1 MKNRV
6 TVTIAGQE
14 YTLVAA
20 EDVRYVQRV
29 ASHVDA
35 KVQEVLDGAK
45 VSMVDGAVLAAVNIA
60 GDRREP
66 APSAQGVPG
75 GGHQDEAGALR
86 GQTRDF

>member
-45 VSMVDGAVLAAVNIA
+45 VSMVDGAVLH
-60 GDRREP
+60 GRGHRLHGTGRRK
-66 APSAQGVPG
+66 Q
-75 GGHQDEAGALR
+75 L
-86 GQTRDF
+86 

>member
-29 ASHVDA
+29 ASHV
-35 KVQEVLDGAK
+35 VFF
-45 VSMVDGAVLAAVNIA
+45 
-60 GDRREP
+60 
-66 APSAQGVPG
+66 
-75 GGHQDEAGALR
+75 ALR
-86 GQTRDF
+86 IHSRIMFFECLSCILYSL

>member
-45 VSMVDGAVLAAVNIA
+45 VSMVDGAVLAA
-60 GDRREP
+60 DDLC
-66 APSAQGVPG
+66 VPFDDCVHRLCEQRLYILSVSG
-75 GGHQDEAGALR
+75 TVFH
-86 GQTRDF
+86 